1 MDDTLGEY
9 MGQRYA
15 PLPAGYVTDGGLARL
30 ARAQNPEESIP
41 MGAGKG
47 GAFTVPVFVQ
57 PPANALDPKTAQL
70 MGLLGALVQ
79 NHGRTLQSMYVDGE
93 PVGKMLV
100 EALGAP
106 AQKR

>member
-1 MDDTLGEY
+1 MDDSLSEY
-9 MGQRYA
+9 VAQRCA
-15 PLPAGYVTDGGLARL
+15 PLPAGYATEGGLARL

-41 MGAGKG
+41 LGAGKG
-47 GAFTVPVFVQ
+47 GAFTVALYAQ
-57 PPANALDPKTAQL
+57 PPAGGLDPKNAQL
-70 MGLLGALVQ
+70 LDLLSALVQ
-79 NHGRTLQSMYVDGE
+79 NHGRTLQTMYVDGE